1 MAIKMIKINGIPT
14 AVVLENV
21 ITVRPIT
28 SWASEITFVGGTT
41 LTVDTEFCHLMK
53 HLYGVTAEELI
64 EDASEKIEITEN
76 MSIENCGFSVRT
88 FNVLKRAGIN
98 TVEDIMKKT
107 PEELKRLKGMG
118 RSIEEIESFLSKI
131 RIGER

>member
-28 SWASEITFVGGTT
+28 PWASEITFVGGTT

-53 HLYGVTAEELI
+53 HLYGVKAEDLMKDA
-64 EDASEKIEITEN
+64 EDSEKIEIAEETP
-76 MSIENCGFSVRT
+76 IEECGFSVRT
-88 FNVLKRAGIN
+88 FNVLKRGGIN
-98 TVEDIMKKT
+98 TVGDLKEKDVN
-107 PEELKRLKGMG
+107 ELKNIRMMG
-118 RSIEEIESFLSKI
+118 RSIEEVQKFLSKI
-131 RIGER
+131 KE